1 MFPNQTVLVKA
12 NPTRITRTAIVVRP
26 SRERTAATLLP
37 LASEG
42 SETTRPATPIP
53 KVPSHLPSV
62 AANSE
67 VAGTRKQIE
76 LSPSEAASNSRRML
90 QRRFDA
96 ASRDAQGQ
104 ARLRKADIYETIKL
118 AYAAVRA
125 WKRRGVAGEIKRLL
139 RREASVTIA
148 VRSSPFLVL
157 LRSALPNLDA
167 KRASKW
173 AAAMELAD
181 RKDIAGNKF
190 VSFVEAQGGIEGAA
204 RKLARLRTLAAEGG
218 LR

>member
-12 NPTRITRTAIVVRP
+12 NPTRITRTAIVVRS
-26 SRERTAATLLP
+26 SRERTAAGLLP

-42 SETTRPATPIP
+42 SEATRPATPVP

-90 QRRFDA
+90 QRRFDG
-96 ASRDAQGQ
+96 ASKNAQGQ
-104 ARLRKADIYETIKL
+104 ARLRKTDIYETMKL
-118 AYAAVRA
+118 AYTAVRA
-125 WKRRGVAGEIKRLL
+125 WKRRGTSGEIRRLL
-139 RREASVTIA
+139 RREADVTIA
-148 VRSSPFLVL
+148 AQSSPFLVL
-157 LRSALPNLDA
+157 LRSALPDLDA

-173 AAAMELAD
+173 AAAMEFAD
-181 RKDIAGNKF
+181 RKDVRKKQF
-190 VSFVEAQGGIEGAA
+190 VAFVEAAGGVEGAA
-204 RKLARLRTLAAEGG
+204 SKLARMRTLAVEGW
-218 LR
+218 RR